1 MTQVIIRPSAVG
13 DESNCAVS
21 GDTPG
26 WKCVDE
32 AVADDDSTY
41 GFAYSGTSPRDLY
54 NLEDVAAAGSINYVR
69 VYIRARRTAS
79 YVVKARTAIKL
90 GATVVEG
97 SDISMISTYT
107 NYYTEHT
114 TKPGGGAWTFADI
127 NNLQAGVHLN
137 AYSEAVAT
145 RCTQV
150 WVVVDYTPALGRS
163 FAHIMG

>member
-1 MTQVIIRPSAVG
+1 MTQAIIRPSAVG

-32 AVADDDSTY
+32 AVADADTTY
-41 GFAYSGTSPRDLY
+41 VFAWSGTSPRDLY
-54 NLEDVAAAGSINYVR
+54 NLENVGLAGTINWVRAYV
-69 VYIRARRTAS
+69 RARRAATW
-79 YVVKARTAIKL
+79 VVQARTAIKL

-97 SDISMISTYT
+97 SDLPLNNSYAD
-107 NYYTEHT
+107 YYTEHI

-137 AYSEAVAT
+137 AYSEAVVT

>member
-1 MTQVIIRPSAVG
+1 MTQAIIRPSSPG

-32 AVADDDSTY
+32 VSPDDDSTY
-41 GFAYSGTSPRDLY
+41 IFSYSATSPRDLY
-54 NLEDVAAAGSINYVR
+54 NLADLTLAGTINYVR
-69 VYIRARRTAS
+69 VYARIRRTSGIAVS
-79 YVVKARTAIKL
+79 ARTAIKL
-90 GATVVEG
+90 GETVVEG
-97 SDISMISTYT
+97 SDITITASYA

-137 AYSEAVAT
+137 IYSASVVV

-150 WVVVDYTPALGRS
+150 YVVVDYEPAKGRS
-163 FAHIMG
+163 FGHIIG